1 MATNF
6 LSPVQCIYI
15 RICIRIQKI
24 ILDVSVSV
32 IKNATDTNLWFDK
45 MKK

>member
-15 RICIRIQKI
+15 RIQKI
-24 ILDVSVSV
+24 ILDVFVSVSV
-32 IKNATDTNLWFDK
+32 IKNATDTNLWLDK
-45 MKK
+45 MKI